1 VYGVG
6 ERDYNEVIIDW
17 ICLAFIINRYSDE
30 LSVDGIR
37 VQSSACWG
45 KHTQVLLS

>member
-1 VYGVG
+1 VYGVR

-17 ICLAFIINRYSDE
+17 ICLAFIINRHSEE

-37 VQSSACWG
+37 VQGSACWG
-45 KHTQVLLS
+45 DHTHVLLS